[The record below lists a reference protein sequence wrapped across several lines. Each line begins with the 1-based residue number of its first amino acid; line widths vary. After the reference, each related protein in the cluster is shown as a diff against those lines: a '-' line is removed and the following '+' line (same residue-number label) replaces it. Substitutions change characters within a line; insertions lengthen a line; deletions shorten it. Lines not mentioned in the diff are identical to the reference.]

1 MKEKRQAFNSDCQP
15 TGLYYFAG
23 EPIPEGGYPIV
34 VMIAIE
40 NSKGEFLMQKRSKFT
55 SSPLTWTVT
64 GGHPTFDENNKQAV
78 VREVKEELGL
88 DISKDKIESFWLGFD
103 GRVCRE
109 MFYCKKDVDINNL
122 TLQVEEVDSAAWFTK
137 DKILKMIESKEF
149 SPNQI
154 FFFTNF
160 FAWKNKTENL

>member
-78 VREVKEELGL
+78 VREVKKVFGLALTEEFAEKCF
-88 DISKDKIESFWLGFD
+88 IA
-103 GRVCRE
+103 
-109 MFYCKKDVDINNL
+109 KKMW
-122 TLQVEEVDSAAWFTK
+122 T
-137 DKILKMIESKEF
+137 
-149 SPNQI
+149 
-154 FFFTNF
+154 
-160 FAWKNKTENL
+160 